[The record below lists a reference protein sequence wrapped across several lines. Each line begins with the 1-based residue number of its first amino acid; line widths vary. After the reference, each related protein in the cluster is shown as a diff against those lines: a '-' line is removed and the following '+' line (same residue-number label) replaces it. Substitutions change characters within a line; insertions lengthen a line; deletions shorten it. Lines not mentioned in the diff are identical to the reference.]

1 MTAQRVLNS
10 KYSNLFPNTAL
21 YVERGGGG
29 GKALIDSQFN
39 IYNFPALHSMK
50 IFLLKLN
57 SFLNIILVL
66 ISCNT
71 LNYELVQ
78 IRPKI
83 EFHFLCTYLLL
94 IA

>member
-10 KYSNLFPNTAL
+10 KYSNLFPNTTL
-21 YVERGGGG
+21 YVDGGWGG
-29 GKALIDSQFN
+29 DTLIDSQFN

-66 ISCNT
+66 ISCNI

>member
-10 KYSNLFPNTAL
+10 KYSNLFPNSAL
-21 YVERGGGG
+21 YVEVCVWGG
-29 GKALIDSQFN
+29 ALIDSEFN
-39 IYNFPALHSMK
+39 IYNFPALHSVK

-57 SFLNIILVL
+57 SFFNIILVL

>member
-10 KYSNLFPNTAL
+10 KYSNLFPNSAL
-21 YVERGGGG
+21 YVEVCGGWG
-29 GKALIDSQFN
+29 ALIDSQFN
-39 IYNFPALHSMK
+39 IYNFPALHSVK

-57 SFLNIILVL
+57 SFFNIILVL

>member
-10 KYSNLFPNTAL
+10 KYSNLFPNSAL
-21 YVERGGGG
+21 YVEVWGGG
-29 GKALIDSQFN
+29 ALIDSQFN
-39 IYNFPALHSMK
+39 IYNFPALHSVK

-57 SFLNIILVL
+57 SFFNIILVL